1 MLLMLMAVA
10 ALVLVVAAGMCFRS
24 EGKGITGM
32 RRWMFLLGAAG
43 GGVST
48 AVLLVFLLHAYRA
61 AHGTTTRVDLDRL
74 YPVFSMLG
82 LGMLA
87 AVLAFFGRRLS
98 RLFLLGAGLLAV
110 VTWYLAGLAVS
121 P

>member
-10 ALVLVVAAGMCFRS
+10 ALVLVVAAGICFRG
-24 EGKGITGM
+24 EGKGITGI

-48 AVLLVFLLHAYRA
+48 VVLLVFLLHAYRA
-61 AHGTTTRVDLDRL
+61 AHGTTRVDLDRL

-98 RLFLLGAGLLAV
+98 RLFLLGGGLLAV